1 MPIRQ
6 SHLSLRGRC
15 RYAVAQPLLLR
26 AAGCVALLT
35 AFALSIQA
43 ASAAAEPISV
53 RSQQLALHYHFAGG
67 GPSTRVVLWYTRDR
81 GATWHRYGEDP
92 DGRSP
97 FVFEAPAEGLYGFI
111 LIADDGSRAS
121 APDPKPHDPPQRW
134 VFVDYTPPL
143 LQWHAIEPD
152 EDFATRRILR
162 LRWTA
167 YDDHLLSRPIAI
179 AYQHSVD
186 QQWQTIA
193 EDLANTG
200 RYDWTVPAELT
211 GQVTLRIT
219 ARDRGGHVVERLY
232 GPLRLS
238 GATPP
243 AEGAEPEV
251 ALASTQPAPSD
262 THAQVPASRPSV
274 DPMSSQLAEQRYK
287 QGAWHLL
294 RGQYALAAERFRE
307 ALEFDPG
314 QVAVLNDL
322 AGIHYLK
329 EDYGQAIELYE
340 RALELERNDRQALRG
355 AALAYVAQR
364 QYAESRT
371 MLRRLLALNDRDA
384 EALLDLGDVLFM
396 MGDRTDALG
405 TWRRALEADP
415 SAAEVIGKARQ
426 RLELYQHTPSGAETT
441 VASGAD
447 GGR

>member
-6 SHLSLRGRC
+6 PHLSLRGRC
-15 RYAVAQPLLLR
+15 RYAVTRPRMLR
-26 AAGCVALLT
+26 AAWCLAPLVALS
-35 AFALSIQA
+35 LSIRTGQV
-43 ASAAAEPISV
+43 AAEPIAV

-67 GPSTRVVLWYTRDR
+67 GTSTRVVLWYTRDR
-81 GATWHRYGEDP
+81 GATWHRFGEDP

-111 LIADDGSRAS
+111 LIADDGSRTS
-121 APDPKPHDPPQRW
+121 SPDPRPNDTPQRW

-152 EDFATRRILR
+152 EDFATRRVLR

-167 YDDHLLSRPIAI
+167 YDDHLLSRPITI

-200 RYDWTVPAELT
+200 RYDWTVPAELN
-211 GQVTLRIT
+211 GQVTLKIT

-243 AEGAEPEV
+243 VEAPEPEE
-251 ALASTQPAPSD
+251 ALASTQPAPASLHD
-262 THAQVPASRPSV
+262 HVPASQPSV
-274 DPMSSQLAEQRYK
+274 DPMSAQLAEQRYK

-294 RGQYALAAERFRE
+294 RGQYPLAAERFRE
-307 ALEFDPG
+307 ALELDPAH
-314 QVAVLNDL
+314 VAVHNDL

-329 EDYGQAIELYE
+329 EDYGQAIEFYE
-340 RALELERNDRQALRG
+340 RALTLDRNDRQALRG
-355 AALAYVAQR
+355 AALAYVARR

-371 MLRRLLALNDRDA
+371 MLGRLLALNDRDG

-396 MGDRTDALG
+396 MGERIDALG

-426 RLELYQHTPSGAETT
+426 RLELYKNTPPGTGTT
-441 VASGAD
+441 VVSGAD